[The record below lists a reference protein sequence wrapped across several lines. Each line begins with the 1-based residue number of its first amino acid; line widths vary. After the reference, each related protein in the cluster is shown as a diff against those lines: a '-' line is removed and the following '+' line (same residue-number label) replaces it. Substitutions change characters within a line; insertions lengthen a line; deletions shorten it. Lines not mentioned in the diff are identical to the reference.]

1 MRIWECA
8 LKTRASYLERGIP
21 LNKLE
26 LFLIAV
32 ELFMIL
38 CKSLENSV
46 NIDNNNNKNIAQR
59 HRPTTYVFHICSF
72 SEGST
77 DSYQSG
83 LVIANHSS
91 LKLNMDP
98 STTNS
103 PVLPNSA
110 SCPGKTAAGG
120 EHAVSRG
127 QAWSPASWE
136 LPAEP
141 CQCSGAQQ
149 DASRASGLGCKAG
162 QEGYSRCRWHTHSLP
177 ESQHSGWSPRGSH
190 RSCTQPSHQQM
201 LPKAEEDSPVYC
213 QPLVGFPS
221 TRQSGKSR
229 GINWESTYYWLIET

>member
-1 MRIWECA
+1 M
-8 LKTRASYLERGIP
+8 ERGIP

-59 HRPTTYVFHICSF
+59 HRPTIYVFHICSF

-110 SCPGKTAAGG
+110 SLSCKDCGRWRAPREQGSGLEPSLLGAPSRTLPVQWYTARHKQGFRAGL
-120 EHAVSRG
+120 
-127 QAWSPASWE
+127 Q
-136 LPAEP
+136 
-141 CQCSGAQQ
+141 
-149 DASRASGLGCKAG
+149 SRA
-162 QEGYSRCRWHTHSLP
+162 RR
-177 ESQHSGWSPRGSH
+177 
-190 RSCTQPSHQQM
+190 
-201 LPKAEEDSPVYC
+201 V
-213 QPLVGFPS
+213 QPLQMAHPFPS
-221 TRQSGKSR
+221 
-229 GINWESTYYWLIET
+229 